1 VKIDRIRVEAFG
13 GLANFDTGPQSL
25 GELVVVLGPNEAGK
39 STLFAFLTTALY
51 GFHPASRENN
61 PHVPWGGD
69 EAAGQ
74 ILVRLGTTECLDV
87 ERRLRSSPTG
97 RLIRGGEITE
107 LRNQPVPWA
116 AHVPGAVFGQV
127 FAISLA
133 DLAGL
138 DADMWGHIQD
148 RIVGSMGSS
157 DLGSARAAADALER
171 EASEIWRPNRRGNQ
185 RLRALQE
192 QMRELR
198 TRRTAAVERDRRV
211 RALVEERDNVEVR
224 LRELRAERQGH
235 RLTVERAQ
243 SLLPIKRRLAR
254 IESLRAEGG
263 GADELEGLPDDPESA
278 LEGLHADHLRISQR
292 LATVDAELL
301 LPEETIARFDG
312 AARDLLER
320 GDEVARFLA
329 LAAEVSPERRWLREL
344 TVEVDEI
351 RMKLAAAGEHL
362 LDGGW
367 SDAHAEPVGAVSV
380 ELLRDRIARSRRA
393 RQERA
398 GKPYIQGRKG
408 PHPWVTPAAGAALLA
423 GAAALAWT
431 GLVSYSGPALLF
443 GAIAATAGA
452 VGLLLARALGTERDT
467 RDPTSADGVSGGARR
482 ATQDIA
488 AMVADLPVRPEYLR
502 PPGEPLVSALSRLQ
516 ELSRDERERLLSLAS
531 ARERVAAADQA
542 ARAIASTLGRNGSPT
557 AEDLAPALDRE
568 LREADR
574 LRQAALSAERERGRL
589 RRERD
594 TVRRDLESVAERL
607 DALRTALAVVGDGD
621 PARGAEAAHR
631 RLAAHRR
638 ADELVDE
645 LERGYAD
652 LPELVER
659 LRSAERAGA
668 PLSLDDREIAERRT
682 RLEELD
688 ERVERLIAESQALER
703 NAAHLREKEAVDA
716 VDSELLTL
724 QDAESRLMR
733 ERDRKWVLARVVRE
747 ADRRFRETHQPDL
760 IRRASAHLAHLT
772 GGRYDRLLIDETRP
786 DGPFRIMG
794 PALPAPISLAPPVS
808 TGTLEQAYLSLR
820 LAIVDHLDEGHDRL
834 PLFVDEALVNW
845 DRARRDRGLDVLA
858 DLASVRQIFVFTCHP
873 ELASRLEER
882 GARVVRLGRE

>member
-1 VKIDRIRVEAFG
+1 VRIDRIRVEAFG
-13 GLANFDTGPQSL
+13 GLANFDTGPQPL

-39 STLFAFLTTALY
+39 STLFTFLTTALY
-51 GFHPASRENN
+51 GFHPASRESN

-69 EAAGQ
+69 EAAGR
-74 ILVRLGTTECLDV
+74 ILVRLGTSECLEV

-127 FAISLA
+127 FAIRLA

-211 RALVEERDNVEVR
+211 RALVEERENVEVR

-278 LEGLHADHLRISQR
+278 LDGLHADHLRISER

-329 LAAEVSPERRWLREL
+329 LAAEASPERRRLREL

-367 SDAHAEPVGAVSV
+367 SDTLADPVGAVSV
-380 ELLRDRIARSRRA
+380 ELLRDRIARSRTA

-398 GKPYIQGRKG
+398 GKTPGRRRER

-431 GLVSYSGPALLF
+431 VLVSYSGPALLF
-443 GAIAATAGA
+443 GAVAATAGA
-452 VGLLLARALGTERDT
+452 VGLLLARALGKDRDT
-467 RDPTSADGVSGGARR
+467 TDSTSADDVSGARR
-482 ATQDIA
+482 ASEDIA
-488 AMVADLPVRPEYLR
+488 EMVAALPVRPEYLR
-502 PPGEPLVSALSRLQ
+502 PPGEPLVSAVARLQ
-516 ELSRDERERLLSLAS
+516 ELSRDERGRLHSLAS
-531 ARERVAAADQA
+531 ARERVAAADEA

-557 AEDLAPALDRE
+557 AEDLAPALNRE
-568 LREADR
+568 LREAER
-574 LRQAALSAERERGRL
+574 LREAAVSAERERGRL

-607 DALRTALAVVGDGD
+607 HALRAALADVGDGD
-621 PARGAEAAHR
+621 PVRGAEAAHR

-645 LERGYAD
+645 LERGYSD

-659 LRSAERAGA
+659 LRSAEMAGE

-703 NAAHLREKEAVDA
+703 NAAHLREKETVDA

-733 ERDRKWVLARVVRE
+733 ERDRKWVLARVLRE
-747 ADRRFRETHQPDL
+747 ADRRFREAHQPDL

-772 GGRYDRLLIDETRP
+772 GGRYDRLLIDENRS

-873 ELASRLEER
+873 ELASRLEGR